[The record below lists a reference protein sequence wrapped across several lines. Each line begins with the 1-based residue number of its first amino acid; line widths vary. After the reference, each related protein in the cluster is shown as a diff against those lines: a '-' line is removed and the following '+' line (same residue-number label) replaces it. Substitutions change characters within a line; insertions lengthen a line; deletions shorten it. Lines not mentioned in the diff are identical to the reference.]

1 MIAYLCV
8 VDFFNAMKKS
18 FYESGLEGLWSE
30 AKKLDKSPI
39 YAFLWKID
47 VVKVL
52 DLEFLVI
59 STSRKGN
66 FLSCSLFFHQT
77 TEAQ

>member
-1 MIAYLCV
+1 MSAVSYVCGVNI
-8 VDFFNAMKKS
+8 
-18 FYESGLEGLWSE
+18 
-30 AKKLDKSPI
+30 KKLNKSPV
-39 YAFLWKID
+39 YVFLWKID

-66 FLSCSLFFHQT
+66 FLSCSSSKLNLMFLCC
-77 TEAQ
+77 